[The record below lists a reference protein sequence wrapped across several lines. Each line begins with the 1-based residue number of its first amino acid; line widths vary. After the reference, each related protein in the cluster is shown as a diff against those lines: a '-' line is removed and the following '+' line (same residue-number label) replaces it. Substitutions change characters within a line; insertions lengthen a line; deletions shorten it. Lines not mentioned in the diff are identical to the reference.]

1 MNKEIVKVGRSRG
14 VVEFEP
20 EPHKEY
26 VMFISALYG
35 KNYLGVVKGKTFKK
49 VIQTAAK
56 WVIDEVYN
64 GDEKSLQLK
73 YIERSEL
80 TITNSSYATPKTIKG
95 SLKDFRGLGDFRP
108 ILNDLEEWFSE
119 GEVNVQLRL
128 IEVEKL

>member
-14 VVEFEP
+14 VVEFES

-26 VMFISALYG
+26 VMFLSALYG

-49 VIQTAAK
+49 VIQAAAK

-64 GDEKSLQLK
+64 GDEKALQLK

-95 SLKDFRGLGDFRP
+95 
-108 ILNDLEEWFSE
+108 
-119 GEVNVQLRL
+119 
-128 IEVEKL
+128 